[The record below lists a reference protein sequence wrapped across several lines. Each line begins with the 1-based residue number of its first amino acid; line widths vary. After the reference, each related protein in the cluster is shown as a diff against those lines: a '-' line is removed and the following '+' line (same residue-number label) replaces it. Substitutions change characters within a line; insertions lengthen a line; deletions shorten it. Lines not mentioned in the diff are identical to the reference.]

1 MNRSQRILIAI
12 GLAALA
18 AMAAPY
24 VMRAVVDGRAV
35 AGKAQVFKGSSARE
49 NKDLTLC
56 LIKHPGALNLA
67 VSSNDLYADP
77 ATGLAVR
84 IDEEGGTRRVTAW
97 LPKDQTLSTEQ
108 ATQLKG
114 CLEEP
119 AK

>member
-77 ATGLAVR
+77 ASGLAVR
-84 IDEEGGTRRVTAW
+84 IDEEGGLRKVTAW
-97 LPKDQTLSTEQ
+97 LPKGQTLSAEQ
-108 ATQLKG
+108 AAQLKG
-114 CLEEP
+114 CVAEP
-119 AK
+119 AT

>member
-24 VMRAVVDGRAV
+24 VLRGVVDSRAVS
-35 AGKAQVFKGSSARE
+35 GKVQVFEGSSARA

-56 LIKHPGALNLA
+56 LIKHPGALGLSVA
-67 VSSNDLYADP
+67 SNDLYADP
-77 ATGLAVR
+77 ASGLAVR
-84 IDEEGGTRRVTAW
+84 IDENGSSRTVTAW
-97 LPKDQTLSTEQ
+97 LPKGGVLTAAQT
-108 ATQLKG
+108 AQLQG

-119 AK
+119 KT